1 MPMKPEIGY
10 PDVVMGSFIEDL
22 IGDLEHNMGLV
33 SANDQYFK
41 ELSIQKF
48 TLEQLLQEID
58 RHEGDSPT
66 AVVAGVVEGMA
77 VSARETD
84 DPDVIF
90 SLSRDEAK
98 TILDGLYFHDLKGET
113 T

>member
-58 RHEGDSPT
+58 RHEGDSLT
-66 AVVAGVVEGMA
+66 AVVAGFVERMA

-84 DPDVIF
+84 DPNFIF
-90 SLSRDEAK
+90 SMSRDAAQS
-98 TILDGLYFHDLKGET
+98 ILDGLYFGD
-113 T
+113 

>member
-66 AVVAGVVEGMA
+66 AVVARFVERM
-77 VSARETD
+77 SATAKED
-84 DPDVIF
+84 DPRFVF
-90 SLSRDEAK
+90 SISRDAAQS
-98 TILDGLYFHDLKGET
+98 ILDGLYFD
-113 T
+113 

>member
-1 MPMKPEIGY
+1 MMPMKPEIGY

-66 AVVAGVVEGMA
+66 AVVA

-84 DPDVIF
+84 DPNFIF
-90 SLSRDEAK
+90 SMSRDAAQS
-98 TILDGLYFHDLKGET
+98 ILDGLYFGD
-113 T
+113 

>member
-48 TLEQLLQEID
+48 TLEQLLQ
-58 RHEGDSPT
+58 
-66 AVVAGVVEGMA
+66 
-77 VSARETD
+77 
-84 DPDVIF
+84 
-90 SLSRDEAK
+90 
-98 TILDGLYFHDLKGET
+98 
-113 T
+113 

>member
-48 TLEQLLQEID
+48 TLNSCS
-58 RHEGDSPT
+58 RRST
-66 AVVAGVVEGMA
+66 GMK
-77 VSARETD
+77 ETL
-84 DPDVIF
+84 PPP
-90 SLSRDEAK
+90 
-98 TILDGLYFHDLKGET
+98 
-113 T
+113 

>member
-41 ELSIQKF
+41 ELSHRRSGRVCG
-48 TLEQLLQEID
+48 E
-58 RHEGDSPT
+58 
-66 AVVAGVVEGMA
+66 
-77 VSARETD
+77 
-84 DPDVIF
+84 
-90 SLSRDEAK
+90 
-98 TILDGLYFHDLKGET
+98 DGYVGKRNG
-113 T
+113 